1 MLIYFIDIPA
11 DNDPKWALL
20 RTMYQ
25 LFLNQAESKGIV
37 VVVKAGDQVGTV
49 ILMRLSALYELTI

>member
-11 DNDPKWALL
+11 DNTSKWAEIQK
-20 RTMYQ
+20 MYEV
-25 LFLNQAESKGIV
+25 FLNEAERLGV
-37 VVVKAGDQVGTV
+37 VVVVMAGDEVGTV